1 MKINKSLTHGR
12 CGLLVLMMGT
22 WSVQAEVLEVSA
34 EEQRLLGI
42 EVQEVILAASGE
54 TAELTLRVGFSPD
67 GEWAIKTPF
76 PGLLYRAFV
85 QVGDRVSAGDA
96 LMTVRS
102 PEVVALQREYLKA
115 GAELNLQAS
124 VWARDKKLS
133 DAGSISGRRWQETRY
148 AHDTAKAEFAGL
160 RAELMLAGFNE
171 QDLKRLSQEMEV
183 SPGITLRAPADA
195 AVLERP
201 AMLGDHLEGTELLAR
216 LGQMDKLILEGILS
230 SSAAAH
236 LAEGM
241 QISRQGGDNQAVLV
255 MVSNVIDPTTQTVRV
270 RAEPTGLEGLMPGQL
285 TRWSVQSGSSLL
297 TVPSS
302 AVVKLDG
309 LDVVYVQLASGFE
322 TREVEVR
329 STGSGQWIVLGGLS
343 AGDRVA
349 VRGTAVLKG
358 MSVGMGGGDG

>member
-1 MKINKSLTHGR
+1 MKINKSSAQGLF
-12 CGLLVLMMGT
+12 GLLVLMGVT
-22 WSVQAEVLEVSA
+22 LSVQAEVLEVSA
-34 EEQRLLGI
+34 EEQSLLGI
-42 EVQEVILAASGE
+42 EVQEVILAAGGE

-76 PGLLYRAFV
+76 PGILYRAFV
-85 QVGDRVSAGDA
+85 QVGDQVTAGDP

-102 PEVVALQREYLKA
+102 PEVIVLQREYLKA
-115 GAELNLQAS
+115 GAEMNLQES
-124 VWARDKKLS
+124 VWTRDKKLS

-195 AVLERP
+195 VVLERP

-230 SSAAAH
+230 SSAAAY
-236 LAEGM
+236 LDEGM

-255 MVSNVIDPTTQTVRV
+255 MVSNVIDPKTQTVRV
-270 RAEPTGLEGLMPGQL
+270 RAEPLGLEGLMPGQL
-285 TRWSVQSGSSLL
+285 TRWSVQSGGSLL

-302 AVVKLDG
+302 AVVKLEG
-309 LDVVYVQLASGFE
+309 IDVAYVQLASGFE
-322 TREVEVR
+322 PRKVEVR
-329 STGSGQWIVLGGLS
+329 STGSGQWIVLDGLS
-343 AGDRVA
+343 AGEQVA